1 MKRNY
6 KLDNFKRFFILIY
19 NLKTKDEKHKCHQ
32 TDKKVKRSELFQ
44 ILVLIGK
51 KSLSKSWEMSK
62 IILHHIHE

>member
-51 KSLSKSWEMSK
+51 KSLSKS
-62 IILHHIHE
+62 